1 MASSSRSAIRV
12 ARAALRPALQQQ
24 QQIGAARLYA
34 SSADV
39 EPPAESSSSSST
51 FDASPQAVYV
61 APSAQ
66 RKGAEGA
73 VMKKYTGPGFPKI
86 PVCRRHLSL

>member
-1 MASSSRSAIRV
+1 MV
-12 ARAALRPALQQQ
+12 QQQ
-24 QQIGAARLYA
+24 VVAVRAYA

-39 EPPAESSSSSST
+39 EPPAESSSSTYDSSPV
-51 FDASPQAVYV
+51 SVYV

-86 PVCRRHLSL
+86 PVRTICRPLEVELT